1 MGISR
6 IFKDKP
12 KDGED
17 GPLPQVHKEDKKAK
31 KERKRAEKAA
41 AKSASHPTTTRAT
54 AESDRSSDN
63 RTLAGL
69 SPAAKLARQHTLRSK
84 AEAEA
89 QAASRRAAATAS
101 AQAQAKATGEPTWD
115 HNTTTR
121 HGQDQ
126 HSSVSSFGTAMHN
139 GQFEDDEWDGRG
151 PRVYGQEEY
160 DSADSSEGETV
171 DDVTVRMGGVSV
183 ADDSDYDYEWGTSYR
198 DRHAIPSRGIL
209 KGEWCELYRRQSLT
223 RQSPLVLC

>member
-12 KDGED
+12 RDGED
-17 GPLPQVHKEDKKAK
+17 GPLPEVQKGDKKSR
-31 KERKRAEKAA
+31 KERKKAEKAA
-41 AKSASHPTTTRAT
+41 AKSASSTTISRAH
-54 AESDRSSDN
+54 AESDRREPSDD

-89 QAASRRAAATAS
+89 QAAAKRAAAA
-101 AQAQAKATGEPTWD
+101 ADAKATGEPTWD

-121 HGQDQ
+121 HAQDQ
-126 HSSVSSFGTAMHN
+126 NGQVSSFGTAGQSMR
-139 GQFEDDEWDGRG
+139 GQFQDDEWDGRG

-171 DDVTVRMGGVSV
+171 DDMTVRMGGVSV
-183 ADDSDYDYEWGTSYR
+183 AEEADYDYSWGTSYR
-198 DRHAIPSRGIL
+198 DRHAKPSRGIL
-209 KGEWCELYRRQSLT
+209 KGELIFWTPC
-223 RQSPLVLC
+223 